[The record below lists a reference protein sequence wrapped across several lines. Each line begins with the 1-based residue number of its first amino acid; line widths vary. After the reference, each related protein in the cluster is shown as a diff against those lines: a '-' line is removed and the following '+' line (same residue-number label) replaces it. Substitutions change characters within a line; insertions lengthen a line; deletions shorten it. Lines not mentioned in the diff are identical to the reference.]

1 MKKYYLATV
10 LCLMLVGCLSTPQKT
25 LIQSDPDWVSGQLEN
40 GLVYHVY
47 PDHEKS
53 VSVRLIVHAGSF
65 QEDTQ
70 QEGYAHF
77 VEHMA
82 FNGSKNFSQNGVI
95 NFFEEVGVSFGA
107 DLNAYTADQETVYQL
122 DLPDKTQLEPA
133 LTWLRDIGD
142 GLDMAASEVEKEK
155 GVILGEF
162 RYARLDDKP
171 FLEKFYDHF
180 IEGSPYESQDALGT
194 KESINNANSQGLRSF
209 YQTWYQP
216 QIVEVVVSGDIDIRV
231 VIPLI
236 ENQFSDWER
245 GQTAK
250 PEKQKITAFNEDD
263 YIEYAGDE
271 APSISL
277 MINRASSVIENYPEQ
292 HQLWLDEISQHLIQQ
307 RLISV
312 FNEAALPTQW
322 VSSENYFMEY
332 QRYSITS
339 VGFPTGSREVTQKEL
354 LSALA
359 SLRDYGVSKH
369 EVINEKRY
377 YQNLLDNVEVDWK
390 KRDNTQLAD
399 YKAAALVIEQKVQ
412 SQRDY
417 QISMEIF
424 LANLDLD
431 VVNAN
436 IKMMLSSDYFILI
449 GMDDDENRAAITN
462 SLKSLKS
469 TYSKAGTPPLFIKTR
484 NAFSISNPQG
494 EIILNEQMYTD
505 PNIQRWTLSNGIDM
519 WYLRDSQA
527 NDDVGIY
534 YTSLGGKDA
543 LSPNLY
549 PAIEVTI
556 PAISRSGV
564 GDFNGTE
571 FDAYLTSQD
580 IQVHPFIDF
589 TRHGIQL
596 KVKKDVLKETF
607 ATLNAVVTSVKV
619 SPEQL
624 EAVKQEFI
632 QDRKSYLESS
642 IGQFS
647 QAMNQNT
654 YKLESSHFL
663 IDGSSVESV
672 SVEDVRN
679 VHQQLFGQLR
689 NNQLIIVGNI
699 DPRELKPLVRKYVAS
714 IPLKK
719 GVVPEFKVAYK
730 QPSKERVEL
739 AINNVN
745 TTEYILRTIAEKV
758 SRQTAKDVFMEDLLQ
773 RILNTRLNSYI
784 REELSLDYSPDSY
797 SVSQDGESSYDWF
810 ITASVAPENIDKIEV
825 AIDKVIT
832 GLLQGISENELRIAA
847 KQLEADFTPLDVNPV
862 DQAWFVSRYLMY
874 NYGVEA
880 LFDIEAM
887 ANSISSEDMN
897 ELAKRIFGNKSR
909 KIKNIMSPQALV
921 Y

>member
-1 MKKYYLATV
+1 
-10 LCLMLVGCLSTPQKT
+10 
-25 LIQSDPDWVSGQLEN
+25 
-40 GLVYHVY
+40 
-47 PDHEKS
+47 
-53 VSVRLIVHAGSF
+53 
-65 QEDTQ
+65 
-70 QEGYAHF
+70 
-77 VEHMA
+77 
-82 FNGSKNFSQNGVI
+82 
-95 NFFEEVGVSFGA
+95 
-107 DLNAYTADQETVYQL
+107 
-122 DLPDKTQLEPA
+122 
-133 LTWLRDIGD
+133 
-142 GLDMAASEVEKEK
+142 
-155 GVILGEF
+155 
-162 RYARLDDKP
+162 
-171 FLEKFYDHF
+171 
-180 IEGSPYESQDALGT
+180 
-194 KESINNANSQGLRSF
+194 
-209 YQTWYQP
+209 
-216 QIVEVVVSGDIDIRV
+216 
-231 VIPLI
+231 
-236 ENQFSDWER
+236 
-245 GQTAK
+245 
-250 PEKQKITAFNEDD
+250 
-263 YIEYAGDE
+263 
-271 APSISL
+271 
-277 MINRASSVIENYPEQ
+277 
-292 HQLWLDEISQHLIQQ
+292 
-307 RLISV
+307 
-312 FNEAALPTQW
+312 
-322 VSSENYFMEY
+322 
-332 QRYSITS
+332 
-339 VGFPTGSREVTQKEL
+339 
-354 LSALA
+354 
-359 SLRDYGVSKH
+359 
-369 EVINEKRY
+369 
-377 YQNLLDNVEVDWK
+377 
-390 KRDNTQLAD
+390 
-399 YKAAALVIEQKVQ
+399 
-412 SQRDY
+412 
-417 QISMEIF
+417 
-424 LANLDLD
+424 
-431 VVNAN
+431 
-436 IKMMLSSDYFILI
+436 
-449 GMDDDENRAAITN
+449 
-462 SLKSLKS
+462 LKS